1 MGKWRQG
8 LKIELGKTIS
18 SGHYSLTSRKKFTQP
33 NHPLQQKIR

>member
-8 LKIELGKTIS
+8 RKIELGKTIS
-18 SGHYSLTSRKKFTQP
+18 SEHYSLTSRKKFTQP

>member
-8 LKIELGKTIS
+8 LKIDRGATKQLAVLFNLNKN
-18 SGHYSLTSRKKFTQP
+18 FTQP